1 MTPVSVEIDDLAWA
15 PARLSDITLHVP
27 PGQIVGLLGPNGS
40 GKSSLLRCVYRS
52 LRPDTGT
59 VRVDGADVWRTPARA
74 VARKV
79 AVLTQDAPADLENSV
94 EQIVALGRIP
104 HQGPLGG
111 LSVAERVLIAD
122 AMRRCDIADLAHRS
136 MATLSGGERQRVQLA
151 RALVQEP
158 RLLIL
163 DEPTNHLDLHHQVEL
178 LRLLR
183 SLGVTALIALHDLQL
198 AAAACH
204 RLVVL
209 DQGRVVADGAPADV
223 VTADLLRTVYQVDA
237 DITLGPDGLPR
248 IAVHL
253 YDPSTAPVTAPVTE
267 GHDPVGTE
275 G

>member
-1 MTPVSVEIDDLAWA
+1 MTPVSVEIDDLGWT
-15 PARLSDITLHVP
+15 PAGLSGVTLHVP

-59 VRVDGADVWRTPARA
+59 VRVDGADVWRTPARN
-74 VARKV
+74 VARQV
-79 AVLTQDAPADLENSV
+79 AVLTQDAPTDLDNTA

-104 HQGPLGG
+104 HQGRFGG
-111 LSVAERVLIAD
+111 LSPTEHRLIDD
-122 AMRRCDIADLAHRS
+122 AIRRCDIAHLAHRS

-163 DEPTNHLDLHHQVEL
+163 DEPTNHLDLRHQVDL
-178 LRLLR
+178 LRLIAGLD
-183 SLGVTALIALHDLQL
+183 VTALIALHDLQL

-209 DQGRVVADGAPADV
+209 NEGRIVADGAPTDV
-223 VTADLLRTVYQVDA
+223 VTADLLRDVYQVDA
-237 DITLGPDGLPR
+237 DVDIGPDGLPR
-248 IAVHL
+248 VAVRLHDVTTL
-253 YDPSTAPVTAPVTE
+253 SEAARTASVASPD
-267 GHDPVGTE
+267 G
-275 G
+275 

>member
-1 MTPVSVEIDDLAWA
+1 MSAVPVEIDDLGWA
-15 PARLSDITLHVP
+15 PAGLSGITLHVP

-52 LRPDTGT
+52 IRPDTGT
-59 VRVDGADVWRTPARA
+59 VRVDGSDVWHTPART

-79 AVLTQDAPADLENSV
+79 AVLTQDAPADLENTV

-111 LSVAERVLIAD
+111 LSAAERRIVAD
-122 AMRRCDIADLAHRS
+122 AMRRCDIEHLAHRS

-163 DEPTNHLDLHHQVEL
+163 DEPTNHLDLRHQVDL
-178 LRLLR
+178 LRLVGG
-183 SLGVTALIALHDLQL
+183 LGVTALIALHDLQL

-209 DQGRVVADGAPADV
+209 NEGRIVADGSPVDV
-223 VTADLLRTVYQVDA
+223 VTAELLRDVYQVDA
-237 DITLGPDGLPR
+237 EVTPGPDGLPR
-248 IAVHL
+248 VAIRLH
-253 YDPSTAPVTAPVTE
+253 P
-267 GHDPVGTE
+267 DPVPAVPAE